1 MVLPLSEFDAIFGM
15 DWMAR
20 HSALIDCRKKKV
32 QLRPTPQERVTF
44 QGRGR
49 LDGGSLISF
58 QRARRLVESGCE
70 AYLARILTVR
80 QQPVPAAESS
90 TAGQTELVVE
100 LFTEDPSTAE
110 ASRQMQPFE
119 SEELKGQ
126 LQEMRN
132 QGFILLSDSPD
143 DAPILLI
150 RKMDGRIRVC
160 ADYNL

>member
-1 MVLPLSEFDAIFGM
+1 
-15 DWMAR
+15 MAR
-20 HSALIDCRKKKV
+20 HSALIDCRKKV
-32 QLRPTPQERVTF
+32 QLRPTPQEHVTF

-58 QRARRLVESGCE
+58 QRARWLVESGCE

-110 ASRQMQPFE
+110 ASRRMQPFE
-119 SEELKGQ
+119 LEELKGQ
-126 LQEMRN
+126 LQEMHD
-132 QGFILLSDSPD
+132 QGFIPSSESPD

-150 RKMDGRIRVC
+150 RKRDGRIRVC
-160 ADYNL
+160 ADYSQ